1 MASRAPVL
9 PANDSFNFFVHQ
21 SFGTRIDF
29 NPALTGQPKHANAED
44 MLSSNTL
51 NPVQF
56 VPVAVLAAAV
66 ISMTIIGV
74 AIAPIATYVLM
85 ISAFGLPHVIYELR
99 YCDERFSA
107 RTSRSL
113 LLVLG
118 GLVGAIALLRVAN
131 GAHWLSSPVFVPIEL
146 GLGAALA
153 LVAAYWMKERR
164 WLGAV
169 VGLAFAI
176 GATYWPLETFLAWA
190 WLHNLTPMGFIA
202 EITDGEQRRRW
213 MMILFVPFVMIPALV
228 ATGVFHQMIQ
238 LVLALPDLQM
248 LSVFGA
254 GDLPLMSFLPPE
266 SYDLNLFSAAVVATS
281 MHYVA
286 VIVLLPQLL
295 TARRGEVAGPTLVH
309 WPDWKSFAV
318 IVGAVALVAFGVYS
332 VSYKDAKASYAVAAA
347 IHAWIEL
354 PVLLLALGQGFRP
367 ARR

>member
-1 MASRAPVL
+1 MFST
-9 PANDSFNFFVHQ
+9 S
-21 SFGTRIDF
+21 
-29 NPALTGQPKHANAED
+29 
-44 MLSSNTL
+44 TL

-56 VPVAVLAAAV
+56 APVGVLAVVV
-66 ISMTIIGV
+66 ISMTIVGV
-74 AIAPIATYVLM
+74 CIAPIATYVLM

-118 GLVGAIALLRVAN
+118 GLVGVIALLRVAN

-146 GLGAALA
+146 GLGSVLA

-202 EITDGEQRRRW
+202 EITAGEERRRW
-213 MMILFVPFVMIPALV
+213 MMILFVPFVLIPLLV
-228 ATGVFHQMIQ
+228 ATGVFQQMVQ
-238 LVLALPDLQM
+238 LVLAMSDLQM

-286 VIVLLPQLL
+286 VIVLLPRLL
-295 TARRGEVAGPTLVH
+295 VASRGEGARTTLVR
-309 WPDWKSFAV
+309 WPDWTTFAV
-318 IVGAVALVAFGVYS
+318 MVGTAGLVAFGVYA
-332 VSYKDAKASYAVAAA
+332 VNYKDAKASYAVAAA